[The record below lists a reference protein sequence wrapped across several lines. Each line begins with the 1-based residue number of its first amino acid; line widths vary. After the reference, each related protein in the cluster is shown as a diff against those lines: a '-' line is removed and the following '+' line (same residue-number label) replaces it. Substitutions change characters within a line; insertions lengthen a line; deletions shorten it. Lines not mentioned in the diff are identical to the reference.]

1 MPSLTDG
8 AIRHAL
14 KRVEKSQKQESLTD
28 GEGRGTGRLVPIL
41 KPMPTRVTA
50 EWMVPQGAP
59 GRRPKSHVRSYPGAS
74 LSQTSEKF
82 HRPYAEVIPTSHT
95 LTLTGGASP

>member
-8 AIRHAL
+8 AIRQAIE
-14 KRVEKSQKQESLTD
+14 RATKSRQEMTLAD

-50 EWMVPQGAP
+50 EWMAPQLFACCQP
-59 GRRPKSHVRSYPGAS
+59 H
-74 LSQTSEKF
+74 
-82 HRPYAEVIPTSHT
+82 
-95 LTLTGGASP
+95 SPIFIVGQRARHFGLRA